1 MVQAQNG
8 DFSISNN
15 LYDDSD
21 VNGYSWANSR
31 DAFETY
37 LAPVFN
43 TSTRYERNAFRNIYS
58 SNGTTNIPMP
68 YYYFVMLNNGTV
80 LGFTKNGNYDGFRV
94 AVIFNPQKKKLLT
107 GRDVFELQY
116 MSDEY
121 DNGYA
126 YNSILKRNYK
136 LSNRQ
141 QYIDACKSNSAH
153 PMYSM
158 ANREFCAFL
167 IVENGFKVPKD
178 YPVKL

>member
-1 MVQAQNG
+1 
-8 DFSISNN
+8 
-15 LYDDSD
+15 
-21 VNGYSWANSR
+21 
-31 DAFETY
+31 
-37 LAPVFN
+37 
-43 TSTRYERNAFRNIYS
+43 
-58 SNGTTNIPMP
+58 
-68 YYYFVMLNNGTV
+68 
-80 LGFTKNGNYDGFRV
+80 
-94 AVIFNPQKKKLLT
+94 
-107 GRDVFELQY
+107 

-121 DNGYA
+121 GNGYA

-158 ANREFCAFL
+158 TNREFCAFL